1 MLNNKYNILMVSKNI
16 PETYKGG
23 IQTHT
28 YELCKHLVSKG
39 HNVNILMSGTIFN
52 NNKFA
57 TNKDGINLI
66 KIPYIPGRYI
76 PVLRLFLD
84 ELFFNISAFIWL
96 VRNNKK
102 YNLIHLQGRSGFI
115 YSLFPQQTPF
125 ITTYHGLVSKE
136 NKSIDSKKLTM
147 QYRLFYYISK
157 FIERV
162 TLKKSKNLIVVSES
176 LKEDIIEIS
185 DNNKQFT
192 LIPNGVNIPKIFE
205 NIDPKMNLITFVG
218 RVEKT
223 KGVKDLI
230 DAIENIDENIKCAI
244 IGDGEYRKQISEY
257 VNSNHKLRD
266 RVWFLGSLAS
276 EDVSKWIQVSKVVVL
291 PSYYETQGI
300 VLLEANAHKK
310 PVIAS
315 NINGI
320 NEIIQD
326 GVNGLL
332 FEKGNSVDLNS
343 KIKQIINDTELA
355 NKLGEN
361 GYEIV
366 KKEYAW
372 DNIVVET
379 EKVYNKIAK

>member
-1 MLNNKYNILMVSKNI
+1 MLNKKYNILMVSKNI
-16 PETYKGG
+16 PDTYKGG

-28 YELCKHLVSKG
+28 YELCKHLTSKG

-52 NNKFA
+52 NNKYVK
-57 TNKDGINLI
+57 NQDGINLI

-84 ELFFNISAFIWL
+84 ELFFNISAFLWL
-96 VRNNKK
+96 LRNNKK

-115 YSLFPQQTPF
+115 YSLFPQTTPH

-136 NKSIDSKKLTM
+136 NKSINSKSLTL
-147 QYRLFYYISK
+147 QYKLFYYISN
-157 FIERV
+157 FIEKV
-162 TLKKSKNLIVVSES
+162 TLKKSKNLIVVSNS

-185 DNNKQFT
+185 DNNKRFS
-192 LIPNGVNIPKIFE
+192 LIPNGVNIPK
-205 NIDPKMNLITFVG
+205 NIESVEPKMSIVTFVG

-230 DAIENIDENIKCAI
+230 DSIENIENNFKCVI
-244 IGDGEYRKQISEY
+244 IGDGEYRKEITEF
-257 VNSNHKLRD
+257 VNSNENLKD
-266 RVWFLGSLAS
+266 KVWFLGSLSS
-276 EDVSKWIQVSKVVVL
+276 EEVSKWVQLSTLVVL

-310 PVIAS
+310 PVVAS

-320 NEIIQD
+320 NEIIKD

-332 FEKGNSVDLNS
+332 FEKGNSVDLSN
-343 KIKQIINDTELA
+343 KIKQILNDTELA
-355 NKLGEN
+355 KKLGEN
-361 GYEIV
+361 GFNIV
-366 KKEYAW
+366 KNEYAW
-372 DNIVVET
+372 ENIVVET

>member
-84 ELFFNISAFIWL
+84 ELFFNISAFLWL
-96 VRNNKK
+96 VRNNKN
-102 YNLIHLQGRSGFI
+102 YNLIHLQGRSGFF
-115 YSLFPQQTPF
+115 YSLFPQKTPH

-136 NKSIDSKKLTM
+136 NKSINSDNLTL
-147 QYRLFYYISK
+147 QYKLFYYISK
-157 FIERV
+157 FIEKV

-192 LIPNGVNIPKIFE
+192 LIPNGVNIPEIFE
-205 NIDPKMNLITFVG
+205 NIHPKMNLITFVG

-244 IGDGEYRKQISEY
+244 IGDGEYKKEISEY
-257 VNSNHKLRD
+257 VNSNNKLKD
-266 RVWFLGSLAS
+266 KVWFLGSLAS
-276 EDVSKWIQVSKVVVL
+276 EEVSKWIHVSKVVVL

-332 FEKGNSVDLNS
+332 FEKGNSVDLTS
-343 KIKQIINDTELA
+343 KIKQILNDTELA
-355 NKLGEN
+355 NKLGEK

-366 KKEYAW
+366 KKEFAW
-372 DNIVVET
+372 ENIVVET